1 MGALRYG
8 WHMEF
13 IRDPDKNALLQRTR
27 GLGFEVIVTAIMT
40 GGLVANMPHPHR
52 ERYPHQWVFIVAINN
67 YAYVVPCIVTDEVVE
82 LFTPFPSR
90 KATRDYL
97 RSHTP

>member
-1 MGALRYG
+1 
-8 WHMEF
+8 MEF
-13 IRDPDKNALLQRTR
+13 IWDPDKNALFQRTR
-27 GLGFEVIVTAIMT
+27 GVSFEAIVTAIMN

-52 ERYPHQWVFIVAINN
+52 ERYPHQRVLIVAINN
-67 YAYVVPCIVTDEVVE
+67 YAYVVPCIVTGEVVE
-82 LFTPFPSR
+82 LITLFPSR

>member
-1 MGALRYG
+1 MRYG

-13 IRDPDKNALLQRTR
+13 TWDPDKNALLQRTR
-27 GLGFEVIVTAIMT
+27 GLGFEVIATAIMT
-40 GGLVANMPHPHR
+40 EGLVANMPHPHR
-52 ERYPHQWVFIVAINN
+52 ERYPQQRVLIVAINN
-67 YAYVVPCIVTDEVVE
+67 YAYVVPCIVTGEVIE
-82 LFTPFPSR
+82 LITLFPSR